1 MEEKEDLIFN
11 VSDVKGVSTHTVAD
25 SKLPMVSWLLT
36 LSKLVKAGSSTRF
49 QRLGDWLSGEVTYP
63 DYPARGGRP
72 EIVTLVFSRW
82 MPAPSFRTVTRK
94 FEYISKRGR
103 VREWK
108 EKNQGGNVRGR
119 HCLLKEQEPW
129 PPTVLGL
136 SPAFPRQLHG
146 LERVL
151 SLSQLQCPH
160 FPHGIITVPTSK
172 SKHARNNLCK
182 LPVTQQV
189 FSPRCSL

>member
-1 MEEKEDLIFN
+1 MTLRSRYFQWCADKPTRENERRRKRKERGGGGREGRREGTEKWGKKDLIFN
-11 VSDVKGVSTHTVAD
+11 VSDVKGVNTHTVAD

-63 DYPARGGRP
+63 GYPARGGRP
-72 EIVTLVFSRW
+72 EIVTQVCSRW

-94 FEYISKRGR
+94 FEYICKRGR

-108 EKNQGGNVRGR
+108 EKKQGGNVRGR

-129 PPTVLGL
+129 PPAVLGS
-136 SPAFPRQLHG
+136 SPAFPCQLHG
-146 LERVL
+146 LEWVL
-151 SLSQLQCPH
+151 SLS
-160 FPHGIITVPTSK
+160 
-172 SKHARNNLCK
+172 
-182 LPVTQQV
+182 
-189 FSPRCSL
+189 